1 MKNNNNKIYEE
12 LLFDLPDYI
21 SGKITDRARIS
32 EIENQINSDAKF
44 RSEYENLKLTFNT
57 LENIKIDE
65 PSDAFFN
72 NLLPK
77 IHQKINERE
86 TTDEHKVSIWNRFF
100 PVLKYV
106 LPVIVLIIFVYIY
119 NIDNSTVIKKY
130 DTLTSKSNELIINEK
145 NIETNIDSG
154 NLIAEQK
161 VKENKNF
168 EKSNSNTNDLQIINI
183 VDVTQPETSLFFN
196 DTELE
201 VDDYEMDNLSEEDE
215 EAILTILNQEL

>member
-1 MKNNNNKIYEE
+1 MKNNKRYEE

-21 SGKITDRARIS
+21 SGKITDRSRIS
-32 EIENQINSDAKF
+32 EIENQINSDSEF

-77 IHQKINERE
+77 IHQKINEKE
-86 TTDEHKVSIWNRFF
+86 TPQEQKVSIWDRFF

-106 LPVIVLIIFVYIY
+106 LPVLVLITFVYIY
-119 NIDNSTVIKKY
+119 NIDNSTVINKF
-130 DTLTSKSNELIINEK
+130 DTLTSQSNEVIINEK
-145 NIETNIDSG
+145 NIEPNIDSG
-154 NLIAEQK
+154 NLIAEQN
-161 VKENKNF
+161 VQENKNV
-168 EKSNSNTNDLQIINI
+168 EKSNSNTNDLQIINV

-201 VDDYEMDNLSEEDE
+201 IDDYEMDNLSQEDE

>member
-1 MKNNNNKIYEE
+1 MKNNNKRYEE

-21 SGKITDRARIS
+21 SGKIIDRARIS
-32 EIENQINSDAKF
+32 EIENQIKSDAEF

-57 LENIKIDE
+57 LENIKFEE

-77 IHQKINERE
+77 IHQRINEKE
-86 TTDEHKVSIWNRFF
+86 SPQEHKVSIWDRFF

-106 LPVIVLIIFVYIY
+106 LPVLVLITFVYIY
-119 NIDNSTVIKKY
+119 NIDNSTVVNKF
-130 DTLTSKSNELIINEK
+130 DTLTSQSNEVIINEK
-145 NIETNIDSG
+145 NIEPNTDSG
-154 NLIAEQK
+154 NLIAEQNIQ
-161 VKENKNF
+161 ENKNI
-168 EKSNSNTNDLQIINI
+168 EKSNSNTNDLQIINV

-201 VDDYEMDNLSEEDE
+201 VDDYEMDNLSQEDE

>member
-1 MKNNNNKIYEE
+1 MKNNKRYEE

-32 EIENQINSDAKF
+32 EIEKQINSDAEF

-77 IHQKINERE
+77 IHQKINEKE
-86 TTDEHKVSIWNRFF
+86 IPQEHKVSIWDRFF

-106 LPVIVLIIFVYIY
+106 LPVLVLITFVYIY
-119 NIDNSTVIKKY
+119 NIDNSTVINKF
-130 DTLTSKSNELIINEK
+130 DTLTSKSNEVIINEK
-145 NIETNIDSG
+145 NIEPNIDSG
-154 NLIAEQK
+154 NLLAEQN
-161 VKENKNF
+161 VQENKNI
-168 EKSNSNTNDLQIINI
+168 EKSNSKSNDLQIMNV

-196 DTELE
+196 DSELE
-201 VDDYEMDNLSEEDE
+201 IDDYEMDNLSQEDE